1 MYMSEKEYKNRIAD
15 QLLKDKLEAMGAV
28 LIEGAKWCGKT
39 TTAEQ
44 AAKSVVYLADTDTFR
59 QNMEMIDLHPR
70 ALLTGEPPMLIDEWQ
85 EAPKL
90 WDAIRFEVDHRNED
104 GQFILTGSAAPSKD
118 KYEEI
123 HHTGTG
129 RFSWLKMR
137 PMSLFESGESNGTVS
152 FTDLFEGKTDIAT
165 KSPDY
170 ALEDIAFMMCR
181 GGWPGSLRKKS
192 EKAALTVATEYYLA
206 VTNTDISKVDG
217 VQRNPERVKRLMR
230 SFSRHQ
236 GSQASLSTMAADIST
251 NEAEKLSE
259 NTIMEYLAALKKI
272 FVVEDALAWNPNL
285 RSKTAVRGRDTHYFV
300 DPSIAVAAL
309 EVGPGD
315 LIADLDTMG
324 LLFETMAV
332 RDLRCYADALSG
344 TMYHYRDKNGLE
356 CDAVMHLRGGR
367 YGLIEVKLGGDKRI
381 EEGAATLKELANKI
395 DTTKMKAPSFLMVLT
410 AVGKFAYTRKD
421 GVLVVPISCLRP

>member
-1 MYMSEKEYKNRIAD
+1 MTDKEYKIRIAD
-15 QLLKDKLEAMGAV
+15 QLLKDKLESMGAV
-28 LIEGAKWCGKT
+28 LIEGPKWCGKT
-39 TTAEQ
+39 TTAER
-44 AAKSVVYLADTDTFR
+44 AAKSIVYLADTDTYR
-59 QNMEMIDLHPR
+59 QNMEIIDLHPR

-90 WDAIRFEVDHRNED
+90 WDAVRFEVDHRNED
-104 GQFILTGSAAPSKD
+104 GQFILTGSAAPGKD
-118 KYEEI
+118 TYEQI

-137 PMSLFESGESNGTVS
+137 PMSLYESGESNGTVS
-152 FTDLFEGKTDIAT
+152 FTDLFAGKVDIAIQ
-165 KSPDY
+165 SPDY

-192 EKAALTVATEYYLA
+192 EKAVLSVATEYYLA
-206 VTNTDISKVDG
+206 VVNSDISKVDN

-230 SFSRHQ
+230 AFSRHQ
-236 GSQASLSTMAADIST
+236 GSQASLSTIASDISA
-251 NEAEKLSE
+251 NEVEKLSE
-259 NTIMEYLAALKKI
+259 NTIMEYLMALKRI

-285 RSKTAVRGRDTHYFV
+285 RSKTAVRSSDTHYFV

-315 LIADLDTMG
+315 LIADLETMG
-324 LLFETMAV
+324 LVFETMAL
-332 RDLRCYADALSG
+332 RDLRCYADALYG

-381 EEGAATLKELANKI
+381 EEGAITLKALADKI
-395 DTTKMKAPSFLMVLT
+395 DTTKMKEPSFLMVLT
-410 AVGKFAYTRKD
+410 AVGKFAYTRSD
-421 GVLVVPISCLRP
+421 GVLVVPISCLKP